1 MWKEFFLMPVV
12 VTLKDA
18 LTTGF
23 TSLSGSIL
31 GIAVIV
37 VPVAMGI
44 WAAILGVKYAKK
56 FFSAISK

>member
-1 MWKEFFLMPVV
+1 MPVV